1 MSYQDVP
8 SLFPVS
14 DVSSTKN
21 LASFNE
27 TLLTQAPVNLS
38 VSQEFKDSL
47 SNSDSSLSSSSG
59 VSCKREVPYSDYIPF
74 IEKTLQEAI
83 ELFKTKNHQ
92 YGEFSNPLKNF
103 SLGARMH
110 GASDS
115 LPDLYEEAKSYQR
128 KHLALIQG
136 GDINSVKVDE
146 SLKDNIIYSAILLYM
161 IHKHRSL

>member
-8 SLFPVS
+8 SSFH
-14 DVSSTKN
+14 VSSAKN
-21 LASFNE
+21 SASFNE
-27 TLLTQAPVNLS
+27 TLLTESPVNLS

-47 SNSDSSLSSSSG
+47 SNCDASSVSSSE
-59 VSCKREVPYSDYIPF
+59 VSCEREVPFSDYIPF
-74 IEKTLQEAI
+74 IEKTLREAA
-83 ELFKTKNHQ
+83 ELFKSKNQQ

-103 SLGARMH
+103 ILGARMH

-136 GDINSVKVDE
+136 GDINTIKVDE

-161 IHKHRSL
+161 IHKYRSL